1 MEHQPSL
8 TVDPTRHA
16 LDILL
21 DTRVKILELLQAT
34 PYTNLQVS
42 VDNNFNQLINFFRH
56 TTGTSA
62 STPEVNSTT
71 FFEPLNSFMGEPVH
85 APTAID
91 ITLLTPSVEDTELL
105 KQKVLQLESS
115 IEQLDNDVIINS
127 YALPEDELVLRGL
140 AKKLELIDYE
150 TRPIDYDFINAIR
163 AALVQHQPLEEQKEA
178 IHQSVHSNTD
188 VSSDSIE
195 TTTDSNI
202 VSKPMAS
209 KNKKKNIN

>member
-8 TVDPTRHA
+8 IVDATRHA

-21 DTRVKILELLQAT
+21 DARVKILELLQAT

-85 APTAID
+85 TPTAID

-115 IEQLDNDVIINS
+115 IEQLDNDVVINS

-140 AKKLELIDYE
+140 AKKLEIADYE
-150 TRPIDYDFINAIR
+150 TKPIDYDFINTIR
-163 AALVQHQPLEEQKEA
+163 TALVQHQALEEQKEA
-178 IHQSVHSNTD
+178 IDQSVHSNTD
-188 VSSDSIE
+188 VSSNSIAAI
-195 TTTDSNI
+195 TDNNI
-202 VSKPMAS
+202 VSKPIAS
-209 KNKKKNIN
+209 KNKKRT

>member
-1 MEHQPSL
+1 MEHQSSL

-56 TTGTSA
+56 TTGASA

-85 APTAID
+85 TPTAID
-91 ITLLTPSVEDTELL
+91 ITLLTPSVEDTQLL

-140 AKKLELIDYE
+140 AKKLELTDYE

-163 AALVQHQPLEEQKEA
+163 VAVATNKTVEQKEDMLNNA
-178 IHQSVHSNTD
+178 
-188 VSSDSIE
+188 
-195 TTTDSNI
+195 TTDHQI
-202 VSKPMAS
+202 SKKPATS
-209 KNKKKNIN
+209 KSKKKLSD

>member
-71 FFEPLNSFMGEPVH
+71 FFEPLNSFMGEAVN

>member
-1 MEHQPSL
+1 MEHQSSL
-8 TVDPTRHA
+8 IVDATRHA

-85 APTAID
+85 TPTAID

-105 KQKVLQLESS
+105 KQKVLQLEAS
-115 IEQLDNDVIINS
+115 IDNLDNDVVMNS

-140 AKKLELIDYE
+140 AKKLEIADYE
-150 TRPIDYDFINAIR
+150 TKPIDYDFINTIR
-163 AALVQHQPLEEQKEA
+163 TALVQHQALEEQKEA
-178 IHQSVHSNTD
+178 IDQSVHSNTD

-209 KNKKKNIN
+209 KNKKKNMS